1 MDLEQLREQY
11 RKDLFEDCIAFLDKH
26 VVDRVYGGFLCNADR
41 DGTRLSDRKE
51 TWFEGR
57 GVWVYSFLHRNFGG
71 NPQHLDVA
79 RKSLKFILAARPEGA
94 DALWPD
100 RFTREGQPLSPLSAM
115 IYGDMFIAEG
125 LVEYGRATSDLRSW
139 EEAKKLIQK
148 CLRVYERPGYAPD
161 VVASYRCPKPVRAPG
176 ARSQGV
182 AMVMIRVI
190 KQMLEVRADAELQRA
205 LDIAVNAVLHHFY
218 NPDYGLNNELLNHDY
233 SRPTGDLSRFVY
245 TGHSIETLWM
255 LADEAVRRGDRKM
268 LETAAERFR
277 RHAEVA
283 WDDVYGGVFRGAS
296 DIEQNL
302 WVLDKVLWAQEEVL
316 IGALLFWEHLGAR
329 WARHAFERTF
339 RYVQEYYPLQKHGL
353 GYWITTADRK
363 VTFEKHHDR
372 IENYHHPRHLMLNLL
387 AIERLIARGDKT
399 L

>member
-1 MDLEQLREQY
+1 
-11 RKDLFEDCIAFLDKH
+11 
-26 VVDRVYGGFLCNADR
+26 
-41 DGTRLSDRKE
+41 
-51 TWFEGR
+51 
-57 GVWVYSFLHRNFGG
+57 
-71 NPQHLDVA
+71 
-79 RKSLKFILAARPEGA
+79 
-94 DALWPD
+94 
-100 RFTREGQPLSPLSAM
+100 M

-125 LVEYGRATSDLRSW
+125 LVEFSRAASDLRSW
-139 EEAKKLIQK
+139 GEAKKLIQK

-161 VVASYRCPKPVRAPG
+161 VVASYRCPKPVRMPG

-190 KQMLEVRADAELQRA
+190 KQMLEVRADAELQGA
-205 LDIAVNAVLHHFY
+205 LDVAVNAVLNQFY

-233 SRPTGDLSRFVY
+233 SRPTGDLARFVY
-245 TGHSIETLWM
+245 TGHSI
-255 LADEAVRRGDRKM
+255 VRRGDRKM

-277 RHAEVA
+277 RHVEVA
-283 WDDVYGGVFRGAS
+283 WDDVYGGVFRGIS
-296 DIEQNL
+296 DVDQNL

-329 WARHAFERTF
+329 WARHIFERTF
-339 RYVQEYYPLQKHGL
+339 RYVQENYPLHKHGL

>member
-1 MDLEQLREQY
+1 MDLEHLREQY
-11 RKDLFEDCIAFLDKH
+11 RQDLLEDCIPFLDKH

-57 GVWVYSFLHRNFGG
+57 GIWVYSFLHRNHGG
-71 NPQHLDVA
+71 HPQHLEVA
-79 RKSLKFILAARPEGA
+79 CKSMKFILETRPEGT

-100 RFTREGQPLSPLSAM
+100 RLTREGQPLSPPSAM

-125 LVEYGRATSDLRSW
+125 MVEYARATSDMRYW

-161 VVASYRCPKPVRAPG
+161 VVASYRCPKLVRMPG

-190 KQMLEVRADAELQRA
+190 KQMMEVRADAELQRA
-205 LDIAVNAVLHHFY
+205 LDDAVNAVLNRFF

-245 TGHSIETLWM
+245 TGHAIETLWM
-255 LADEAVRRGDRKM
+255 LADEAVRRGDRQM
-268 LETAAERFR
+268 LETAGERFL
-277 RHAEVA
+277 RHVEVA

-316 IGALLFWEHLGAR
+316 IGALLFWEHLGVR
-329 WARHAFERTF
+329 WARDIFEKTF
-339 RYVQEYYPLQKHGL
+339 NYVQANYPLRKRGL

-363 VTFEKHHDR
+363 VTFEKHYDR

-387 AIERLIARGDKT
+387 SIERLIARGEKT
-399 L
+399 M

>member
-1 MDLEQLREQY
+1 MELEQLREQY
-11 RKDLFEDCIAFLDKH
+11 RQDLLEDCIPFFDKF

-57 GVWVYSFLHRNFGG
+57 GIWVYSFLHRNFGG

-79 RKSLKFILAARPEGA
+79 RKSMKFIIEARPEGA

-100 RFTREGQPLSPLSAM
+100 RLTREGQPLSPPSAA
-115 IYGDMFIAEG
+115 IYGDLFIAEG
-125 LVEYGRATSDLRSW
+125 LVEFARAAGEPRAW
-139 EEAKKLIQK
+139 EEAKRIVQK

-161 VVASYRCPKPVRAPG
+161 VVASYRCPKPVRMAG

-182 AMVMIRVI
+182 AMVLIRVI
-190 KQMLEVRADAELQRA
+190 KQMLEQRADPELQRVI
-205 LDIAVNAVLHHFY
+205 DESVNVVLNRLY
-218 NPDYGLNNELLNHDY
+218 NHDYALNNELLNHDY
-233 SRPTGDLSRFVY
+233 SRPTGELSRFVY

-255 LADEAVRRGDRKM
+255 LADEAVRRDDRQM

-277 RHAEVA
+277 RHVEVA
-283 WDDVYGGVFRGAS
+283 WDDVYGGVFRGAI
-296 DIEQNL
+296 DLEQNQ

-316 IGALLFWEHLGAR
+316 IGALLFWEQLGAG
-329 WARHAFERTF
+329 WARDIFEKTF
-339 RYVQEYYPLQKHGL
+339 NYVQANYPLRKRGF
-353 GYWITTADRK
+353 GYWITSADRK
-363 VTFEKHHDR
+363 VTFERHYDR

-387 AIERLIARGDKT
+387 AIERLIAKGEKK